1 MQFFAGPIGAS
12 VYEAGEPL
20 LRAYPEAQSKVHSSD
35 PAVRIPRVRVQV
47 SRKPENPDADIIQP
61 KPYFCIELLFL

>member
-1 MQFFAGPIGAS
+1 MCNFFAGPIGAS

-35 PAVRIPRVRVQV
+35 PAVRIPRVSVQV
-47 SRKPENPDADIIQP
+47 SPNQKIRMQIQYSLNHIP
-61 KPYFCIELLFL
+61 V